1 MSIGNIWNGEGAVI
15 LGEIAQR
22 SEKKFT
28 YQDYLTW
35 SANERWEL
43 INGQA
48 YNMTPAPSRRHQEIS
63 GQLHTLFNNYLR
75 GKTCRIY
82 AAPFDVCLP
91 QMQESYEQTSTVVQ
105 PDLVVV
111 CDKTKLDKQGC
122 KGSPDLVVEITS
134 PSTFQKDLKEKFYL
148 YESVGVLEYWI
159 VYPEENTICVFS
171 LTPAGKYSRPD
182 VYTEQDSI
190 VVGIFEDLIIELS
203 EVFS

>member
-1 MSIGNIWNGEGAVI
+1 MRIGNIWNEKGVI
-15 LGEIAQR
+15 FLGESAQS
-22 SEKKFT
+22 SEQKFT

-35 SANERWEL
+35 SENERWEL

-75 GKTCRIY
+75 GKTCRVY
-82 AAPFDVCLP
+82 AAPFDVRLP
-91 QMQESYEQTSTVVQ
+91 QMQESDEQASTVVQ

-122 KGSPDLVVEITS
+122 NGSPDLVVEITS
-134 PSTFQKDLKEKFYL
+134 PSTFQKDLKDKFYL
-148 YESVGVLEYWI
+148 YERVGVHEYWI

-171 LTPAGKYSRPD
+171 LTPEGKYSRPE
-182 VYTEQDSI
+182 VYTEQDLI
-190 VVGIFEDLIIELS
+190 EVGIFEDLIIDLS
-203 EVFS
+203 DAFA